1 MGITKKIYLIR
12 QLNRQQKCWLFY
24 FVLSSLVTRFA
35 LSFVAIR
42 KLAKP
47 MGVAIGNK
55 ELSTLATSGQIKM
68 ASEMGALMAR
78 VANNIPWQCTCLA
91 QALCVKRLL
100 NFYKVPSVLYIGAL
114 ISAGEDNKHNQLK
127 AHAWIDVQSK
137 TVIGGP
143 QHLKYQVIAA
153 FMSLSFD

>member
-1 MGITKKIYLIR
+1 MSITKKIYLIK

-24 FVLSSLVTRFA
+24 FVFSSLMTRVA
-35 LSFVAIR
+35 LKFVAMR

-47 MGVAIGNK
+47 MGVAVGNRQ
-55 ELSTLATSGQIKM
+55 LSALATSEQIKM
-68 ASEMGALMAR
+68 ASEMGVLMMR
-78 VANNIPWQCTCLA
+78 VANNVPWQCTCLA

-114 ISAGEDNKHNQLK
+114 ISPNESIESKQLK
-127 AHAWIDVQSK
+127 AHAWINVQSI

-143 QHLKYQVIAA
+143 QHLKYQVVAT
-153 FMSLSFD
+153 FMSLSFG